1 MYTYIKT
8 MPTITDVDVLVCG
21 VGCAGVGAAV
31 AAARMGARTVA
42 VERMGFAGGFLT
54 AIVGAGLDGM
64 FDDTTGKVVVGGVA
78 IEMVER
84 MGMFRGD
91 WFATQFNRHAEQE
104 SLHDHPER
112 ITLHSDPEKF
122 KHAAD
127 ALLTEAGVALR
138 YHTRIVDVVMRGERI
153 EAVIVA
159 DKGGLTA
166 IRPAVVVDCTGDGD
180 VAAWAGAPFDQST
193 TAQPGSLHF
202 RIGNVAI
209 TWELRARMSE
219 ALATAHREGRLGNY
233 GGPWL
238 AAFAPNDLYV
248 NAVRLTGDGT
258 NPAALTA
265 MEMQGRSDAWA
276 MFAEWQ
282 ATLPEFADAH
292 FITSGPNAG
301 MRETR
306 RITGHATLTA
316 DDVRAGQP
324 QEDAIVRG
332 CWPLDRHPRG
342 AEGHHAE
349 PRVPPY
355 DIAYRTLLPQRVE
368 NLLVAGRCHSATS
381 EAAASSRVTITALG
395 MGQGAGVAAA
405 LAAQNRTFPASVDVR
420 TLRQHLRDQG
430 ALLD

>member
-8 MPTITDVDVLVCG
+8 MPTVTEVDVLVCG
-21 VGCAGVGAAV
+21 MGCAGVGAAV

-42 VERMGFAGGFLT
+42 VDRMGFAGGFLT

-78 IEMVER
+78 MEMVER

-91 WFATQFNRHAEQE
+91 WFATRFNRHAEQE

-112 ITLHSDPEKF
+112 VTLHSDPEKF

-138 YHTRIVDVVMRGERI
+138 YHTQIVDVMMRGERI

-180 VAAWAGAPFDQST
+180 VAAWAGAPFDQSSD
-193 TAQPGSLHF
+193 AQPGSLHF

-258 NPAALTA
+258 NPATLTA
-265 MEMQGRSDAWA
+265 MEMQGRTDAWA
-276 MFAEWQ
+276 MFEEWQ

-306 RITGHATLTA
+306 RITGRATLTA
-316 DDVRAGQP
+316 EDVRAGQ
-324 QEDAIVRG
+324 A
-332 CWPLDRHPRG
+332 
-342 AEGHHAE
+342 
-349 PRVPPY
+349 
-355 DIAYRTLLPQRVE
+355 
-368 NLLVAGRCHSATS
+368 AGGRRRA
-381 EAAASSRVTITALG
+381 RL
-395 MGQGAGVAAA
+395 
-405 LAAQNRTFPASVDVR
+405 LAAGSPPAQR
-420 TLRQHLRDQG
+420 GG
-430 ALLD
+430 ASRRAARAPV